1 MLTDPL
7 TPRSGLA
14 RFFRIVSPLVAVIL
28 AGAALTVA
36 SSASAQNLVTNGTFA
51 ITGTYNGTATS
62 FWFGGYSYWGGS
74 ESLSSWTFVPA
85 GSGNIGAGF
94 DFVNG
99 ATAACYGGS
108 STCTS
113 GNNSIETILPQAVT
127 APVGGN
133 FIAVD
138 ANWSGNTQ
146 SSGVTQSVSGLTT
159 GASYTLAFSFALTK
173 WNGDSSASDSAAIT
187 AQLGSASQ
195 TTNALT
201 ITSPTSFS
209 GWVTETF
216 TFVATSATETL
227 ALLASGG
234 SGQPPLAL
242 IANVSLTKSPEPMSI
257 AILATG
263 ILGLAIA
270 SRKRRA
276 PTYLA

>member
-1 MLTDPL
+1 MLTDTL

-14 RFFRIVSPLVAVIL
+14 RFFRTVFPLVAVIL

-113 GNNSIETILPQAVT
+113 GNNSIETILPQAIS

-133 FIAVD
+133 FIAID

-146 SSGVTQSVSGLTT
+146 SSGVTQSISGLTAGT
-159 GASYTLAFSFALTK
+159 NYALTFSFALTK
-173 WNGDSSASDSAAIT
+173 WSGYGGTSDSAAIT
-187 AQLGSASQ
+187 AELGSAVQ
-195 TTNALT
+195 TTAPLT
-201 ITSPTSFS
+201 ITSPTNFS

-216 TFVATSATETL
+216 TFAATSATETL

-234 SGQPPLAL
+234 TGQPPLAL

-270 SRKRRA
+270 ARKRRV
-276 PTYLA
+276 PRRLA